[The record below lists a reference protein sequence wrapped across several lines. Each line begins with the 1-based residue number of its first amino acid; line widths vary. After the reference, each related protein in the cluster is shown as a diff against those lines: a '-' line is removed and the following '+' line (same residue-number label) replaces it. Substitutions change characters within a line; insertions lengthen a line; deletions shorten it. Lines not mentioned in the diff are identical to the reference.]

1 MAEVEADLKELQ
13 VVSDSVAEY
22 FCEDPNKFKLDDCCS
37 VFNEFCKKFKRA
49 LQVGIMLRII
59 IIKKKSNHVII
70 TLLTDFVCVSIMQE
84 NKAREVAEVQRRH
97 RERLHC
103 AAKRRS
109 TATCSSR
116 DKEMDGVAL
125 ESVLQS
131 FLPKRLYRRRS
142 GRPLSSHG
150 SPTGGSPKNGSLSD
164 ITTQGNLPPNQSK
177 GGLFT
182 DLGVGKKEWNSAG
195 ELTEK
200 GVQKKLQSNTE
211 DIKEQCALSNE
222 EKVKAFKKEDFRGST
237 PLVSRVAT
245 ISSSDRSF
253 SAPSDDSDDE
263 LQENNEEEAQKLR
276 EASRKV
282 LRFQN
287 SRSSVSS
294 AELENQ
300 KSPRIAL
307 PRQRTF
313 DEETRMC
320 PEDVSNE
327 DLDFFFGLQPSSKR
341 NLGRRN
347 TLPSKVPKTEEE
359 RADQFAQRTV
369 KSPESAAADK
379 HETPQT
385 EGAGA
390 NHSNQ
395 VFEFSNVSKVYS
407 QGPNSPLAEKRGTAT
422 HVPDEGLVGKNQE
435 GTSVEPT
442 DVHMQRNS
450 SDAPTKSTWIKTESS
465 GLFFNFFK
473 RLGDMSKLQSSKET
487 AHQGSDSGT

>member
-1 MAEVEADLKELQ
+1 M
-13 VVSDSVAEY
+13 
-22 FCEDPNKFKLDDCCS
+22 
-37 VFNEFCKKFKRA
+37 
-49 LQVGIMLRII
+49 
-59 IIKKKSNHVII
+59 
-70 TLLTDFVCVSIMQE
+70 
-84 NKAREVAEVQRRH
+84 QRRH

-103 AAKRRS
+103 ASKRRS

-116 DKEMDGVAL
+116 DKELDGVAL

-131 FLPKRLYRRRS
+131 FLTKRLYHRRS
-142 GRPLSSHG
+142 GRPLSSRG
-150 SPTGGSPKNGSLSD
+150 SPTGGSPKNGSLSE
-164 ITTQGNLPPNQSK
+164 IPAQGNLPANQSK
-177 GGLFT
+177 GDLFT
-182 DLGVGKKEWNSAG
+182 DLVVGNKEWNSAG

-200 GVQKKLQSNTE
+200 CLQKKLQSNME
-211 DIKEQCALSNE
+211 DIKDQCTLSNE
-222 EKVKAFKKEDFRGST
+222 EKMRTTKKEDSRGST
-237 PLVSRVAT
+237 PLLNKVAT

-253 SAPSDDSDDE
+253 SATSEDTDAE
-263 LQENNEEEAQKLR
+263 LQDNNEEEAQKLR

-313 DEETRMC
+313 DEETQMC
-320 PEDVSNE
+320 PEDMSNE
-327 DLDFFFGLQPSSKR
+327 DLEFLFGSQPSSKR

-359 RADQFAQRTV
+359 RGDQWAQRPA

-379 HETPQT
+379 HNTLQT
-385 EGAGA
+385 EGAGT

-395 VFEFSNVSKVYS
+395 VFDFSNVSKVYS
-407 QGPNSPLAEKRGTAT
+407 QGPNSPLAEKKPSASRI
-422 HVPDEGLVGKNQE
+422 PDEGLVEQNQE
-435 GTSVEPT
+435 GTSEEPT

-450 SDAPTKSTWIKTESS
+450 GNSPPKTTWIKTESS
-465 GLFFNFFK
+465 GRFFNFFK
-473 RLGDMSKLQSSKET
+473 RLGDMSKLQSSKESV
-487 AHQGSDSGT
+487 HNGSDSGT

>member
-1 MAEVEADLKELQ
+1 M
-13 VVSDSVAEY
+13 
-22 FCEDPNKFKLDDCCS
+22 
-37 VFNEFCKKFKRA
+37 
-49 LQVGIMLRII
+49 
-59 IIKKKSNHVII
+59 
-70 TLLTDFVCVSIMQE
+70 
-84 NKAREVAEVQRRH
+84 QRRH

-131 FLPKRLYRRRS
+131 FLTKRLYRRRS
-142 GRPLSSHG
+142 GRPLSAHG
-150 SPTGGSPKNGSLSD
+150 SPTGGSPKKGSLSE
-164 ITTQGNLPPNQSK
+164 ITAQENLPANQSK
-177 GGLFT
+177 GGFFT
-182 DLGVGKKEWNSAG
+182 DVAVGKKEWNSAG

-200 GVQKKLQSNTE
+200 CLQQKLQSNTE
-211 DIKEQCALSNE
+211 DIKDQCALSNE
-222 EKVKAFKKEDFRGST
+222 ERMRTTKKEDSRGST
-237 PLVSRVAT
+237 PLVSRLGT

-253 SAPSDDSDDE
+253 SATSDDTDDE
-263 LQENNEEEAQKLR
+263 LQDNNEEEAQKLR

-282 LRFQN
+282 LHFQN

-313 DEETRMC
+313 DEETQMC
-320 PEDVSNE
+320 PEDTSSE
-327 DLDFFFGLQPSSKR
+327 DLEFLFGSQPSSKR

-359 RADQFAQRTV
+359 RGDQWAPHPV
-369 KSPESAAADK
+369 KSPESAAPDK
-379 HETPQT
+379 HGTPQT
-385 EGAGA
+385 EGAA
-390 NHSNQ
+390 TDHSNQ
-395 VFEFSNVSKVYS
+395 VFDFSNVSKVYS
-407 QGPNSPLAEKRGTAT
+407 QGPNSPLAEKKPGGS
-422 HVPDEGLVGKNQE
+422 HIPDEGLVEQNQE
-435 GTSVEPT
+435 GTSMEST

-450 SDAPTKSTWIKTESS
+450 KNPPPKSIWIKTESS

-487 AHQGSDSGT
+487 VHKGSDSGT

>member
-1 MAEVEADLKELQ
+1 
-13 VVSDSVAEY
+13 
-22 FCEDPNKFKLDDCCS
+22 
-37 VFNEFCKKFKRA
+37 
-49 LQVGIMLRII
+49 
-59 IIKKKSNHVII
+59 
-70 TLLTDFVCVSIMQE
+70 MQE
-84 NKAREVAEVQRRH
+84 NKAQEVAEVQRRH

-131 FLPKRLYRRRS
+131 FLTKRLYRRRS

-150 SPTGGSPKNGSLSD
+150 SPTGGSPKNRSLSE
-164 ITTQGNLPPNQSK
+164 ITAQENLPANQSK

-182 DLGVGKKEWNSAG
+182 DLVVGKKEWNSAG
-195 ELTEK
+195 VLTE
-200 GVQKKLQSNTE
+200 KKLQSNTD
-211 DIKEQCALSNE
+211 DIKDQCALSNE
-222 EKVKAFKKEDFRGST
+222 EKMTATKKEDSRGST

-253 SAPSDDSDDE
+253 SATSDDSDDE
-263 LQENNEEEAQKLR
+263 LQDNNEEEAQKLR

-313 DEETRMC
+313 DEETQMC
-320 PEDVSNE
+320 PEDASNE
-327 DLDFFFGLQPSSKR
+327 DLEFFFVSQPSSKR

-359 RADQFAQRTV
+359 RGDQWAQRPT

-379 HETPQT
+379 HDTLQT
-385 EGAGA
+385 EGAGT
-390 NHSNQ
+390 NRSNQ
-395 VFEFSNVSKVYS
+395 VFDFSNVSKVYS
-407 QGPNSPLAEKRGTAT
+407 QGPNSPLAEKKPSAT
-422 HVPDEGLVGKNQE
+422 HVPDEGLVGQNRE

-442 DVHMQRNS
+442 DMHMQRNGGN
-450 SDAPTKSTWIKTESS
+450 PPPKSTWIKTESS

-487 AHQGSDSGT
+487 VHKGSDSGT